1 MAPDRLLG
9 RATIV
14 VVTACTVLT
23 ACASIGG
30 QHQTALTAEAA
41 LQVAAEA
48 EASGDSELALS
59 TYAQAAAR
67 EPGNT
72 ELQLRYADALTRGG
86 KISQARQLLT
96 ERLGA
101 SPRNPEFMRALALI
115 DLITGESEK
124 AIAGLD
130 RVLATNPGDGRALV
144 DKAIALDLQGQHA
157 AAQSIYR
164 EVLAREPNDPATTND
179 LAVSLMLEGRTDQ
192 ALELLAPLQET
203 DDLPQ
208 RLKINLGILYAAA
221 GHPEQ
226 SRQLLGDQVNDN
238 ELSGL
243 TRALVA
249 YSGANTRAQ

>member
-1 MAPDRLLG
+1 MALDRLLG

-41 LQVAAEA
+41 LQLAADA
-48 EASGDSELALS
+48 EASGASELALS
-59 TYAQAAAR
+59 LYAQAAAR

-101 SPRNPEFMRALALI
+101 NPRNPELMRALALI
-115 DLITGESEK
+115 DLVTGQSKE
-124 AIAGLD
+124 AIARLD
-130 RVLATNPGDGRALV
+130 RVLATNPGDSRALV

-164 EVLAREPNDPATTND
+164 EVLAREPNDPATTNN
-179 LAVSLMLEGRTDQ
+179 LAVSLMLEGRTGQ
-192 ALELLAPLQET
+192 ALETLAPIQQA
-203 DDLPQ
+203 DNLPQ
-208 RLKINLGILYAAA
+208 RLNVNLGILYAAT
-221 GHPEQ
+221 GNLEQ
-226 SRQLLGDQVNDN
+226 SRQLLGDRITDSD
-238 ELSGL
+238 LAAL
-243 TRALVA
+243 TGALGSLA
-249 YSGANTRAQ
+249 TNARP